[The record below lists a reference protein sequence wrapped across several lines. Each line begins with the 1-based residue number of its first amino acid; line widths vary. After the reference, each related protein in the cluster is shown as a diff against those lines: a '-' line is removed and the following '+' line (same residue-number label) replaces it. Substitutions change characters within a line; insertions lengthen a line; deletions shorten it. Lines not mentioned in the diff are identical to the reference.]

1 MDDMDEMAAF
11 YSGNPPVVEH
21 NCGHVFFLIGFY
33 QCEASTIWKA
43 KCLELQFWGMKPN
56 RNTKMMGG
64 CGELWGAATGTAVGS
79 T

>member
-1 MDDMDEMAAF
+1 MTWMKWQLFIVATLQLLNITVDM
-11 YSGNPPVVEH
+11 Y
-21 NCGHVFFLIGFY
+21 FFLIGFY